1 MDKFIIRSM
10 LPLLVTLL
18 VGTLAVPETAF
29 ANDEEIIERVVVRN
43 RKHSVWNSL
52 EISPT
57 VGLSVVNRMT
67 QQYNFQL
74 GIGYNFTEQWGLD
87 VRGGWALSDL
97 TSVGTEARANREGKT
112 DVEAVDEF
120 QDLWRLQWQAL
131 LMPRWSPIYGKLNIV
146 TELPIHFQAYLTAG
160 GGAVGLMQESVVYCQ
175 TGGGPECSYLEEERQ
190 TFAVAAGLGLRFFVS
205 EHIGLKLEFL
215 DMMYPDQHRTGI
227 SDRDARAQQPGTK
240 ENLEGTV
247 TSAGLT
253 NVLFFNVG
261 ATLNF

>member
-1 MDKFIIRSM
+1 MDKIIIRSM

-43 RKHSVWNSL
+43 RKHSVWNSV

-74 GIGYNFTEQWGLD
+74 GVGYNFTEQWGLD
-87 VRGGWALSDL
+87 LRGGWAIGEL
-97 TSVGTEARANREGKT
+97 TSVGTEARANRADKP
-112 DVEAVDEF
+112 DVEPVDEF

-131 LMPRWSPIYGKLNIV
+131 VLPRWSPIYGKLNIV

-160 GGAVGLMQESVVYCQ
+160 GGAVGLVQESVVYCQ
-175 TGGGPECSYLEEERQ
+175 AGGGSECSYLEEERQ
-190 TFAVAAGLGLRFFVS
+190 TFALAAGLGLRFFVS
-205 EHIGLKLEFL
+205 EHFGLKLEFL

-227 SDRDARAQQPGTK
+227 DDDAARAQAPGTT
-240 ENLEGTV
+240 ENLEGRV

-253 NVLFFNVG
+253 NVLFFNIG